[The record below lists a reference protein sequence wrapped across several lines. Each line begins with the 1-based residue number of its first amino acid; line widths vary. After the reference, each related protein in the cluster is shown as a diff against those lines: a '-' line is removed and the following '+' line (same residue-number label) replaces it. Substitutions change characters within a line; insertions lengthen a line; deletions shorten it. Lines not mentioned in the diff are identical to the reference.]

1 MKKQIISS
9 TLGIVG
15 FLCLVLYLFPELIL
29 TKFSE
34 ALVYEDALVPAEAI
48 VVLTGSWSGNRMS
61 GGASLFKKGFGKFVV
76 FCGYD
81 IYPGTNMYVLMKKY
95 AVQLGVPEKNILI
108 QPEILEGLSTWG
120 EGKAILKLLGEKNI
134 KSFILVTSKFHTRRA
149 HAVYKKLI
157 SETKN
162 NIKFQVYGAKDPDI
176 PIKNWWKTRVGK
188 KVIFMEY
195 LKTLNNIFEH

>member
-1 MKKQIISS
+1 MKKKVVSS
-9 TLGIVG
+9 TLAIAGLF
-15 FLCLVLYLFPELIL
+15 FLILYLFPEFIL
-29 TKFSE
+29 TKFSKV
-34 ALVYEDALVPAEAI
+34 LVYEDALVPAEAI

-61 GGASLFKKGFGKFVV
+61 GGALLFKKGFGQFVV
-76 FCGYD
+76 FAGHE
-81 IYPGTNMYVLMKKY
+81 IYPGTNKSVLMKKY

-108 QPEILEGLSTWG
+108 KPEISGDLSTWG
-120 EGKAILKLLGEKNI
+120 EGQAILKLLGEKDI

-157 SETKN
+157 NESRT
-162 NIKFQVYGAKDPDI
+162 NIKFQVYGAEDPDI

-195 LKTLNNIFEH
+195 LKTLNYILEH